1 MFWLTFIFF
10 TLVAASFSVE
20 GRFASRVKGGVG
32 VWYGVLYAKNGV
44 NQGRVPAFDGRGSTF
59 LDYLRRVHLW
69 MRAIRT
75 ELAARASKLVLQPQ
89 PAPRRVCLAEGSNKL
104 DLGDGVTRILG
115 NLRSYFAPEAADAI
129 HKRVMRVTN
138 YRRLDPPI
146 VE

>member
-1 MFWLTFIFF
+1 
-10 TLVAASFSVE
+10 
-20 GRFASRVKGGVG
+20 
-32 VWYGVLYAKNGV
+32 
-44 NQGRVPAFDGRGSTF
+44 
-59 LDYLRRVHLW
+59 

-75 ELAARASKLVLQPQ
+75 ELAARASKLALQPQ